1 MLWFDLE
8 WPQSAEEPFVLF
20 FLFRGGVLFGLLG
33 LGLLLRL
40 RFVLEAL
47 EGVEAGKQTRFD
59 DHRAGRRFKIL
70 RRAVH
75 RHIGGKRL
83 QLDPGALGIARQ
95 TTHLFVAASR
105 LRLTAL
111 DFLQGEQP
119 RARTGQEDAQQEE
132 WVQLSHS
139 NRSTSAN
146 GGYHSTGPEKKKPSG
161 KESGQQSASKAVDS
175 ATFSFPLRRGRGM
188 VCTVNTARRRAT
200 YEDLLKVPDL
210 LIAEIIDG
218 ELIASPRPASPHAR
232 ATSVIGRVLDPFDQH
247 SGGPGGPPGGW
258 WILFE
263 PELHCGA
270 DVLVPDLAGWR
281 RERMPILA
289 NVPYFELAPDWVCEV
304 VSATTGRLDRVRK
317 MPIYAREQVGRVW
330 LVDPLMRTVEVYRLQ
345 GQQWVLLGTHGG
357 AERVR
362 AEPFEAIELDISRW
376 WLEEPTP

>member
-1 MLWFDLE
+1 
-8 WPQSAEEPFVLF
+8 
-20 FLFRGGVLFGLLG
+20 
-33 LGLLLRL
+33 
-40 RFVLEAL
+40 
-47 EGVEAGKQTRFD
+47 
-59 DHRAGRRFKIL
+59 
-70 RRAVH
+70 
-75 RHIGGKRL
+75 
-83 QLDPGALGIARQ
+83 
-95 TTHLFVAASR
+95 
-105 LRLTAL
+105 
-111 DFLQGEQP
+111 
-119 RARTGQEDAQQEE
+119 
-132 WVQLSHS
+132 
-139 NRSTSAN
+139 
-146 GGYHSTGPEKKKPSG
+146 
-161 KESGQQSASKAVDS
+161 
-175 ATFSFPLRRGRGM
+175 M

-304 VSATTGRLDRVRK
+304 VSPTTGRLDRVRK